1 MHCLSINATEKR
13 GAALMRKAR
22 PPPPPTTLYRRLR
35 KWGFSATNHAS
46 GPVAPCSSPLS
57 GGALVGRFGCGMPLN
72 MAVPCPENRHG
83 SPTTSPPGLQ
93 SLLTLASTWGEFPL
107 AMNHA
112 LTGLVWPMRRTLTSS
127 LGGSSIGPNGNRS
140 PHRWE
145 RLICGW
151 TSRLAGMAW
160 QRRTAQSSK
169 TAC

>member
-1 MHCLSINATEKR
+1 MPQHKCY
-13 GAALMRKAR
+13 GKAGSSAHAKGPH
-22 PPPPPTTLYRRLR
+22 PPDNLVPQVAENPI
-35 KWGFSATNHAS
+35 SATNHAS
-46 GPVAPCSSPLS
+46 GPVASCSSTLS

-72 MAVPCPENRHG
+72 AAVLCPENRHG

-112 LTGLVWPMRRTLTSS
+112 LTGLAWPMRRTLTSS

-145 RLICGW
+145 RLI
-151 TSRLAGMAW
+151 
-160 QRRTAQSSK
+160 
-169 TAC
+169 